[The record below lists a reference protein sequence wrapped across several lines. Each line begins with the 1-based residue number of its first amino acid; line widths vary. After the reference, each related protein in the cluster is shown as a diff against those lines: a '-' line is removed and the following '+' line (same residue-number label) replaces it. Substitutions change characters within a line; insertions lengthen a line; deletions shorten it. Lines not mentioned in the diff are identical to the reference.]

1 MGLNGGRG
9 DFDVWEW
16 DGDEIE
22 VVGGMGDGDLE
33 GSPTLVPGS
42 EWMI

>member
-1 MGLNGGRG
+1 MNGGRG

-33 GSPTLVPGS
+33 EVQPWYQVWSG
-42 EWMI
+42 